1 MFQIEEGDVF
11 YVAGGLLV
19 EHPLT
24 SPLVEAIVSYTYS
37 DSWLHTELHMVIS
50 KGIAS
55 HLTIGT
61 LVQVGTID
69 SVMGLPKA
77 LTEKLIKESLSE
89 Q

>member
-55 HLTIGT
+55 HLTVGT
-61 LVQVGTID
+61 LCRLVQLTVSWGY
-69 SVMGLPKA
+69 